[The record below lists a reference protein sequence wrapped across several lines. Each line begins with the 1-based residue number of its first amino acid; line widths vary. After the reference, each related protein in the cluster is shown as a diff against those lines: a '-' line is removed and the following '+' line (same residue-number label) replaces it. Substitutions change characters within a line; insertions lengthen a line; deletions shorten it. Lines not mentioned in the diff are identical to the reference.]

1 MSGVKVNEP
10 YAPNWEGFVGALQDY
25 KATMGATGIVYKIVG
40 FDAIAFEDVNQGD
53 ALYARASD
61 GKLGKAI
68 ANDTLDKATVA
79 GIAETTQSAGSEV
92 RAIVR
97 GVVATSGLDPGDFYF
112 LSNASAGAI
121 TKTAPTTSG
130 HYQTVIGESGTA
142 AQLIVKIEPPV
153 LLA

>member
-1 MSGVKVNEP
+1 MICLDLDD
-10 YAPNWEGFVGALQDY
+10 FV
-25 KATMGATGIVYKIVG
+25 
-40 FDAIAFEDVNQGD
+40 DAVAFEDVNQGD
-53 ALYARASD
+53 ALYARSSD

-68 ANDTLDKATVA
+68 ANDTMDKATVA
-79 GIAETTQSAGSEV
+79 GFAETTQSAGAVV

-97 GVVATSGLDPGDFYF
+97 GVIATSGLNPGNFYY
-112 LSNASAGAI
+112 LSNTSSGAI
-121 TKTAPTTSG
+121 TTTAPTTSG

>member
-1 MSGVKVNEP
+1 MSGVNVNQP
-10 YAPNWEGFVGALQDY
+10 YAPNWEGLVGALQDFQS
-25 KATMGATGIVYKIVG
+25 TMPTPIVYKIVG
-40 FDAIAFEDVNQGD
+40 FDAETFENVNQGD

-68 ANDTLDKATVA
+68 ANDTFDKANVA
-79 GIAETTQSAGSEV
+79 GIAETTKLSGEIV

-97 GVVATSGLDPGDFYF
+97 GVVATSGLDSGDFYF

-130 HYQTVIGESGTA
+130 HYQTVIGEAGTS
-142 AQLIVKIEPPV
+142 AQLVIKLEPPV
-153 LLA
+153 LLS